1 MSFAIGLLG
10 KALVVGTAGVGI
22 MVPVARALRS
32 APERVKLE
40 KEGDLK
46 SLCLIVLQGDGEE
59 AQEVQSAKHNKK
71 LLACQRDNNP
81 ETTEFFFYD
90 SSKYF
95 NVSELKTVRHLET
108 TSGST
113 EVSLVF
119 EGNEETEQKETIK
132 NIEKLTWTPLHGI
145 NLKEGTT
152 VNLKEKKIYF
162 TDNWIER
169 NLPLTTWSDS
179 ETGPSS

>member
-40 KEGDLK
+40 KQDDLNK
-46 SLCLIVLQGDGEE
+46 LCLIVLQGDGQETQE
-59 AQEVQSAKHNKK
+59 APQAKNNKK

-90 SSKYF
+90 SSKGF
-95 NVSELKTVRHLET
+95 NISDVKRVRHIET
-108 TSGST
+108 ISGST
-113 EVSLVF
+113 AVSLVF
-119 EGNEETEQKETIK
+119 EENKESEQKETIK
-132 NIEKLTWTPLHGI
+132 NIAKQTWTPLHGI
-145 NLKEGTT
+145 NLKEQTKI
-152 VNLKEKKIYF
+152 NLKERKINF

-169 NLPLTTWSDS
+169 DLPLTTWSDS

>member
-22 MVPVARALRS
+22 MVPVARALRP
-32 APERVKLE
+32 AVERVKLE
-40 KEGDLK
+40 KQEDLK
-46 SLCLIVLQGDGEE
+46 NLCLIVLQGDGQETQE
-59 AQEVQSAKHNKK
+59 AQQAKHNKK

-90 SSKYF
+90 SSKSF
-95 NVSELKTVRHLET
+95 NVSNLKTVRHLET

-119 EGNEETEQKETIK
+119 EGSEEVEQKETIK
-132 NIEKLTWTPLHGI
+132 NIQKQTWTPLHGI
-145 NLKEGTT
+145 NLKEQTKI
-152 VNLKEKKIYF
+152 NLKEKKIYF

-169 NLPLTTWSDS
+169 DLPLTTWSDS